1 MGFGA
6 ISTDLYLPAMPTIG
20 QALKADAGSIE
31 LTISGFLVGF
41 SVGQL
46 IWGPISDKYGRRV
59 PIAAG
64 IALFILGSAGC
75 AMAQSASAMIAWR
88 IVQAVGACAGV
99 ALGRAMVRDLY
110 EGARAARMLSI
121 LITVMS
127 IAPLLGPLLGGQIL
141 ATAGW
146 RAIFWLLVAVGF
158 GTLVLVATLPETLP
172 ERNRNRDL
180 LVRALVRYG
189 ELLGRQRLLGYAGV
203 GAFFY
208 AGAFAFIAG
217 SPFAYITYH
226 QVPAS
231 LYGAL
236 FGLAILG
243 IMALNMLNVRL
254 VTRIGSDRL
263 LRLGA
268 AIAAASGL
276 VVAISS
282 RTDAG
287 GLWGLVVPL
296 FVFISLNGLI
306 VANSITG
313 AMADFPQ
320 RAGAVSA
327 LVGAIHYGS
336 GMIGSAFVGW
346 FADGTPWP
354 MGLVIAI
361 SGVGCFACTLLVRGA
376 DKRT

>member
-1 MGFGA
+1 
-6 ISTDLYLPAMPTIG
+6 
-20 QALKADAGSIE
+20 
-31 LTISGFLVGF
+31 
-41 SVGQL
+41 
-46 IWGPISDKYGRRV
+46 
-59 PIAAG
+59 
-64 IALFILGSAGC
+64 
-75 AMAQSASAMIAWR
+75 
-88 IVQAVGACAGV
+88 
-99 ALGRAMVRDLY
+99 
-110 EGARAARMLSI
+110 ARAARMLSI

-296 FVFISLNGLI
+296 FVFISLMGRLRCYSQ
-306 VANSITG
+306 AC
-313 AMADFPQ
+313 
-320 RAGAVSA
+320 A
-327 LVGAIHYGS
+327 LS
-336 GMIGSAFVGW
+336 VGW
-346 FADGTPWP
+346 IDHPCRDLYNLSRLDRDSPLKAGS
-354 MGLVIAI
+354 LVNR
-361 SGVGCFACTLLVRGA
+361 SGRKCLCHRVCALI
-376 DKRT
+376 